1 MAVGIA
7 GSDLG
12 DDSNKRSVGGIAHVF
27 GAGVSLALLI
37 GVSVWG
43 YQLITRDI
51 SGVPVVRAA
60 EGPMRVQPDSPGGTV
75 ADHQGLSVNEIA
87 AVGTASQPADRLIL
101 APAPLDLSEDD
112 VALASPP
119 VEEPQETPVE
129 QTSTAE
135 AADAPKEEL
144 DPVQLAA
151 VEALAN
157 ALASGVDPINST
169 PTVPLDDTETAPA
182 DAPEGVAA
190 LEEAQPI
197 EEDVASA
204 PVEGGLGRSLR
215 PQLRPAGLGGLG
227 ALAQSPAIGAT
238 DIDPES
244 LPVGTRLAQLGA
256 FASAEIA
263 QAEWEKLTRNFG
275 DYLEGKGR
283 VIQKATSGGRTFYRL
298 RAAGFEDL
306 SDARRFCSALVAERA
321 ECIPVI
327 TR

>member
-1 MAVGIA
+1 MAVGVA
-7 GSDLG
+7 GSDL
-12 DDSNKRSVGGIAHVF
+12 DNHNNKMSAGGVAHVI

-43 YQLITRDI
+43 YKLITRDI

-60 EGPMRVQPDSPGGTV
+60 EGPMRIQPDTPGGTV

-87 AVGTASQPADRLIL
+87 AVGTASLPADRLIL

-112 VALASPP
+112 VVVAK
-119 VEEPQETPVE
+119 VEEPKEAPAQ

-135 AADAPKEEL
+135 AADAPKDDL
-144 DPVQLAA
+144 DAVQLAA

-157 ALASGVDPINST
+157 ALATGVDPITST
-169 PTVPLDDTETAPA
+169 DTAPEET
-182 DAPEGVAA
+182 PEAVAA
-190 LEEAQPI
+190 LEETPEA
-197 EEDVASA
+197 EEELVSA

-215 PQLRPAGLGGLG
+215 PQLRPAGLGDLR
-227 ALAQSPAIGAT
+227 ALSDVPLIDAN
-238 DIDPES
+238 DIDPDS

-256 FASAEIA
+256 FASADIA
-263 QAEWEKLTRNFG
+263 RAEWDKLAQNFG

>member
-1 MAVGIA
+1 MAVGAADSEIQNNARKVSA
-7 GSDLG
+7 GG
-12 DDSNKRSVGGIAHVF
+12 VAHLI
-27 GAGVSLALLI
+27 GAGTSLALLF

-43 YQLITRDI
+43 YTLITRDI

-75 ADHQGLSVNEIA
+75 ADHQGLAVNEIA
-87 AVGTASQPADRLIL
+87 AVGTAAKPADRLIL
-101 APAPLDLSEDD
+101 APAPLNLDEED
-112 VALASPP
+112 VASVPLPAGGP
-119 VEEPQETPVE
+119 ETSALE
-129 QTSTAE
+129 QTSSAE
-135 AADAPKEEL
+135 AADAPSDEV
-144 DPVQLAA
+144 DPLQLAA

-157 ALASGVDPINST
+157 ALANGVDPIDLN
-169 PTVPLDDTETAPA
+169 EEAPS
-182 DAPEGVAA
+182 DAPNAVAGNDETPEVEG
-190 LEEAQPI
+190 QF
-197 EEDVASA
+197 ASA

-215 PQLRPAGLGGLG
+215 PKARPARLGENP
-227 ALAQSPAIGAT
+227 LAASQAPVLEANEV
-238 DIDPES
+238 DPET

-263 QAEWEKLTRNFG
+263 RAEWDKLAQNFG
-275 DYLEGKGR
+275 DYLDGKGR

-298 RAAGFEDL
+298 RAAGFDDL

>member
-7 GSDLG
+7 GSELG
-12 DDSNKRSVGGIAHVF
+12 NDSSKMSVGGIAHVI

-43 YQLITRDI
+43 YKLITRDI

-60 EGPMRVQPDSPGGTV
+60 EGPLRIQPDSPGGTI

-112 VALASPP
+112 VVAASVPENTP
-119 VEEPQETPVE
+119 AETEETPVE

-144 DPVQLAA
+144 DAVQLAA

-157 ALASGVDPINST
+157 ALASGVDPIFS
-169 PTVPLDDTETAPA
+169 TETAPA
-182 DAPEGVAA
+182 DAPEAETA
-190 LEEAQPI
+190 LDEASPIQEE
-197 EEDVASA
+197 VAST

-215 PQLRPAGLGGLG
+215 PQLRPTGLGDGLL
-227 ALAQSPAIGAT
+227 ALSQSPSVDAN
-238 DIDPES
+238 DVDPDS

-263 QAEWEKLTRNFG
+263 RAEWEKLTQSFG

>member
-7 GSDLG
+7 RSDLG
-12 DDSNKRSVGGIAHVF
+12 DDSNKMSVGGIAHVI

-119 VEEPQETPVE
+119 LEEPQETLVE

-144 DPVQLAA
+144 DAVQLAA

-169 PTVPLDDTETAPA
+169 QTAPLDDTETAPA
-182 DAPEGVAA
+182 DAPDGAA
-190 LEEAQPI
+190 AFAEALPLEPA
-197 EEDVASA
+197 VASA
-204 PVEGGLGRSLR
+204 PVPGGFGRSFS
-215 PQLRPAGLGGLG
+215 PTLRPARLRRLL
-227 ALAQSPAIGAT
+227 ALAP
-238 DIDPES
+238 
-244 LPVGTRLAQLGA
+244 LPHLPTQ
-256 FASAEIA
+256 
-263 QAEWEKLTRNFG
+263 
-275 DYLEGKGR
+275 
-283 VIQKATSGGRTFYRL
+283 
-298 RAAGFEDL
+298 
-306 SDARRFCSALVAERA
+306 
-321 ECIPVI
+321 
-327 TR
+327 

>member
-1 MAVGIA
+1 M
-7 GSDLG
+7 
-12 DDSNKRSVGGIAHVF
+12 SVGGIAHVI

-87 AVGTASQPADRLIL
+87 AVGTASRPADRLIL

-112 VALASPP
+112 VALASLP

-144 DPVQLAA
+144 DAVQLAA

-169 PTVPLDDTETAPA
+169 QTVPLDDTETAPA

-227 ALAQSPAIGAT
+227 ALAQSPAIDTT

-263 QAEWEKLTRNFG
+263 QAEWEKLPRNFG

-298 RAAGFEDL
+298 RAAGYEDL

>member
-12 DDSNKRSVGGIAHVF
+12 DDSNKMSVGGIAHVI

-87 AVGTASQPADRLIL
+87 AVGTASRPADRLIL
-101 APAPLDLSEDD
+101 APAPLDLSEED

-144 DPVQLAA
+144 DAVQLAA

-182 DAPEGVAA
+182 DDPEGVAVS
-190 LEEAQPI
+190 EEAQPI

-215 PQLRPAGLGGLG
+215 PQVRPAGLGGLG
-227 ALAQSPAIGAT
+227 ALAQSPAIDT
-238 DIDPES
+238 NDIDPES

-256 FASAEIA
+256 FA
-263 QAEWEKLTRNFG
+263 
-275 DYLEGKGR
+275 
-283 VIQKATSGGRTFYRL
+283 
-298 RAAGFEDL
+298 
-306 SDARRFCSALVAERA
+306 
-321 ECIPVI
+321 
-327 TR
+327 

>member
-1 MAVGIA
+1 MAVGVA
-7 GSDLG
+7 GSDL
-12 DDSNKRSVGGIAHVF
+12 DNHNNKMSAGGVAHVI

-43 YQLITRDI
+43 YKLITRDI

-60 EGPMRVQPDSPGGTV
+60 EGPMRIQPDTPGGTV

-87 AVGTASQPADRLIL
+87 AVGTASLPADRLIL

-112 VALASPP
+112 VVVAE
-119 VEEPQETPVE
+119 VEEPKEAPAQ

-135 AADAPKEEL
+135 AADAPKDDL
-144 DPVQLAA
+144 DAVQLAA

-157 ALASGVDPINST
+157 ALATGVDPITST
-169 PTVPLDDTETAPA
+169 DTAPEET
-182 DAPEGVAA
+182 PEAVAA
-190 LEEAQPI
+190 LEETPEA
-197 EEDVASA
+197 EEELVSA

-215 PQLRPAGLGGLG
+215 PQLRPAGLGDLR
-227 ALAQSPAIGAT
+227 ALSDVPLIDAN
-238 DIDPES
+238 DIDPDS

-256 FASAEIA
+256 FASADIA
-263 QAEWEKLTRNFG
+263 RAEWDKLAQNFG

>member
-1 MAVGIA
+1 MAVGVA
-7 GSDLG
+7 GSDL
-12 DDSNKRSVGGIAHVF
+12 DNHNNKMSAGGVAHVI

-43 YQLITRDI
+43 YKLITRDI

-60 EGPMRVQPDSPGGTV
+60 EGPMRIQPDTPGGTV

-87 AVGTASQPADRLIL
+87 AVGTASLPADRLIL

-112 VALASPP
+112 VVVAE
-119 VEEPQETPVE
+119 VEEPKEAPAQ

-135 AADAPKEEL
+135 AADAPKDDL
-144 DPVQLAA
+144 DAVQLAA

-157 ALASGVDPINST
+157 ALATGVDPITST
-169 PTVPLDDTETAPA
+169 DTAPEET
-182 DAPEGVAA
+182 PEAVAA
-190 LEEAQPI
+190 LEETPEAV
-197 EEDVASA
+197 EELVSA

-215 PQLRPAGLGGLG
+215 PQLRPAGLGDLR
-227 ALAQSPAIGAT
+227 ALSDVPLIDAN
-238 DIDPES
+238 DIDPDS

-256 FASAEIA
+256 FASADIA
-263 QAEWEKLTRNFG
+263 RAEWDKLAQNFG